1 MNHAK
6 ASLSHVISVLT
17 RTQAHSLF
25 FTRANSRA
33 DVNATL
39 DRVATGAET
48 TVEGIDSNLDPAIHR
63 RLLDLG
69 FTPGSHIEVLRAA
82 PLGDPRI
89 YRLAGYEVALRAQQA
104 RHIIVR
110 EDS

>member
-6 ASLSHVISVLT
+6 ASLSHVISVLSHT
-17 RTQAHSLF
+17 QTQGRFFSRTG
-25 FTRANSRA
+25 RRVDSR
-33 DVNATL
+33 DTL
-39 DRVATGAET
+39 DRVETGRTSIVQE
-48 TVEGIDSNLDPAIHR
+48 IDPQLDPTIHQ

-69 FTPGSHIEVLRAA
+69 FTPGTPIQVLRAA

-104 RHIIVR
+104 RHIVVR

>member
-1 MNHAK
+1 MNPAK
-6 ASLSHVISVLT
+6 ASLSFVISVLS
-17 RTQAHSLF
+17 RTQPQGRF
-25 FTRANSRA
+25 FSRA
-33 DVNATL
+33 RRRADSRATL
-39 DRVATGAET
+39 DAVATGAQT
-48 TVEGIDSNLDPAIHR
+48 TVEEIDSNLDPAIHR

-69 FTPGSHIEVLRAA
+69 FTPGTHIEVLRAA